1 MYLNKKFFNEKKTP
15 VEERAY
21 IPLIAQKDGKKVY
34 AVCGI
39 EIADDLKITE
49 ETKEIIYI
57 TTEKKR

>member
-1 MYLNKKFFNEKKTP
+1 
-15 VEERAY
+15 
-21 IPLIAQKDGKKVY
+21 LIAQKDGKKVY

-57 TTEKKR
+57 TTEKKEVEL